1 MPNNHQYVVDKI
13 TAQESWRM
21 FHILA
26 EFVEGFD
33 ALARYHPAV
42 FIFDSTRAKP
52 GDEVYQKAER
62 IGQLLAKNGFSV
74 ITGGGPGAMEAANKG
89 ASLAGGKSIG
99 LNIELPLEQK
109 PNPYAN
115 ITLKYRY
122 FFVRKVMFVKYAV
135 AYIILPG
142 GFGTMDELFES
153 VTLIQTHKIKP
164 FPVILVGSNY
174 WKGLLDWIKEVVLKE
189 GGISPTDLDILQL
202 IDDPEEIVRTNGAE
216 IEKGFVRISVKEID
230 ECFVGVSVLKCFD
243 RLIANQEMSNAGR
256 HIDSPFVPLPSFS
269 GSILS
274 AWHS

>member
-1 MPNNHQYVVDKI
+1 MADNHQYVVDKI
-13 TAQESWRM
+13 SAQESWRM

-33 ALARYHPAV
+33 ALARHHPAV
-42 FIFDSTRAKP
+42 SIFGSTRAKP
-52 GDEVYQKAER
+52 EDEVYQKAER
-62 IGQLLAKNGFSV
+62 IGRLLAENGFSV

-174 WKGLLDWIKEVVLKE
+174 WKGLLDWIKEVVLQE
-189 GGISPTDLDILQL
+189 GRISPEDLGILQL
-202 IDDPEEIVRTNGAE
+202 IDDPEEIVKT
-216 IEKGFVRISVKEID
+216 IKKTV
-230 ECFVGVSVLKCFD
+230 
-243 RLIANQEMSNAGR
+243 
-256 HIDSPFVPLPSFS
+256 
-269 GSILS
+269 IL
-274 AWHS
+274 

>member
-1 MPNNHQYVVDKI
+1 MTNDEIEFIISLGGHMVNNNQYVVDRI
-13 TAQESWRM
+13 SAQESWRM
-21 FHILA
+21 FHIIA

-33 ALARYHPAV
+33 TLAKYHPAV
-42 FIFDSTRAKP
+42 SIFGSTRARP

-62 IGQLLAKNGFSV
+62 IGQLLAENGFSV

-89 ASLAGGKSIG
+89 AAQAGGKSIG

-189 GGISPTDLDILQL
+189 GRIAQEDLGICQL
-202 IDDPEEIVRTNGAE
+202 IDEPEEIVRT
-216 IEKGFVRISVKEID
+216 IKKTV
-230 ECFVGVSVLKCFD
+230 
-243 RLIANQEMSNAGR
+243 
-256 HIDSPFVPLPSFS
+256 
-269 GSILS
+269 IL
-274 AWHS
+274 

>member
-1 MPNNHQYVVDKI
+1 MTDNHQYVVDKI
-13 TAQESWRM
+13 SAQESWRM

-42 FIFDSTRAKP
+42 SIFGSTRAKP
-52 GDEVYQKAER
+52 EDEVYQKAER
-62 IGQLLAKNGFSV
+62 IGRLLAENGFSV

-89 ASLAGGKSIG
+89 ASSAGGKSIG

-189 GGISPTDLDILQL
+189 GRISSTDLDILQL
-202 IDDPEEIVRTNGAE
+202 IDDPEEIVKT
-216 IEKGFVRISVKEID
+216 IKKTV
-230 ECFVGVSVLKCFD
+230 
-243 RLIANQEMSNAGR
+243 
-256 HIDSPFVPLPSFS
+256 
-269 GSILS
+269 IL
-274 AWHS
+274 